1 MYKQIKVYVY
11 LIIISKGG
19 TDLFFNSTNF
29 KVLEAGA
36 ELSWMKQ
43 QVHTQNIANI
53 ETPGY
58 KSASLDFSAVF
69 DQVQSDSTITRP
81 SYINANITR
90 NEDLSILQDGNNVD
104 LEYEN
109 LELYKSYTQYTMV
122 LSKISG
128 QFSNYS
134 TIINCNMN

>member
-1 MYKQIKVYVY
+1 M
-11 LIIISKGG
+11 
-19 TDLFFNSTNF
+19 FFNSTNF

-43 QVHTQNIANI
+43 QVHTQNLANI

-58 KSASLDFSAVF
+58 KSMSLDFSTVF
-69 DQVQSDSTITRP
+69 ESALDGSTTP
-81 SYINANITR
+81 SMIKGSITR
-90 NEDLSILQDGNNVD
+90 NENLSNLQDGNNVD

-109 LELYKSYTQYTMV
+109 LELYKSYTQYSMI
-122 LSKISG
+122 LDKISG

-134 TIINCNMN
+134 SIINCNMN